1 MMRYRISAAILFLLG
16 FGCMQM
22 PAQTDDSKA
31 AVKTANGGVING
43 MATSLPKPEYPPTAR
58 AVGASGAVNV
68 QVTIDVEGNVI
79 SATAVSG
86 HPLLRQ
92 VSVDAAK
99 KAKFKP
105 TLLVSQ
111 MIKISGILVYN
122 FVSSETLLTWRLVG
136 YEMAVAEQAP
146 ELPLKFPA
154 NSMHTFVPA
163 SWENERVDILK
174 LRAVQTSL
182 NNSGKAQGQ
191 FVTAQGTTDIASID
205 HKEIIASL
213 KSSFEN
219 RLNSHQNDLWN
230 FKLGL
235 LLGKIYAQIN
245 DDGALRMNMAELQ
258 QLEANAPVD
267 AAKQL
272 RPLSDLA
279 NKNEF
284 GPEDKAQ
291 IQALA
296 VKLKAY

>member
-1 MMRYRISAAILFLLG
+1 MRYRILAAILFLLG
-16 FGCMQM
+16 FVCPQAMAQKRESTLGCNGVVNG
-22 PAQTDDSKA
+22 S
-31 AVKTANGGVING
+31 AV
-43 MATSLPKPEYPPTAR
+43 SLPMPEYPPTAR

-79 SATAVSG
+79 SATAISG

-122 FVSSETLLTWRLVG
+122 FAPSETLLTWRSVG

-174 LRAVQTSL
+174 LKAVQTSL

-191 FVTAQGTTDIASID
+191 FVTAGGTADIASID
-205 HKEIIASL
+205 HKEIIGSL
-213 KSSFEN
+213 KAAFEN
-219 RLNSHQNDLWN
+219 RLNSQQNDLWN

-245 DDGALRMNMAELQ
+245 DDGALRMNMAEFQ
-258 QLEANAPVD
+258 QLEANAPAH

-284 GPEDKAQ
+284 SPEDKAQ

-296 VKLKAY
+296 VKLRAY